1 MELSYV
7 YVQLNNRHKQ
17 EDAQASAAQFEDTGV
32 NWTAKY
38 IKKLQQHEKDDVEVN
53 YSHAPGSAFSNFRVG
68 RAANY
73 AHPPTAPIGA
83 LKPNKGLN
91 PVKSNRNIQPGFHYH
106 TSSKEPVAAIK
117 NIGSEVQESMKS
129 TQRGI
134 FNLQQRVQSM
144 SGDRTT
150 KAGTAIPSTRQG
162 TSPYDQPPPQ
172 TAASMVMYKSM
183 VKSSNFGSVIPSS
196 TGSPLRH
203 GTAGPYHI
211 RKGSMALSN
220 FPNPPGVTN
229 S

>member
-1 MELSYV
+1 
-7 YVQLNNRHKQ
+7 
-17 EDAQASAAQFEDTGV
+17 
-32 NWTAKY
+32 
-38 IKKLQQHEKDDVEVN
+38 
-53 YSHAPGSAFSNFRVG
+53 
-68 RAANY
+68 
-73 AHPPTAPIGA
+73 
-83 LKPNKGLN
+83 
-91 PVKSNRNIQPGFHYH
+91 
-106 TSSKEPVAAIK
+106 
-117 NIGSEVQESMKS
+117 
-129 TQRGI
+129 
-134 FNLQQRVQSM
+134 M

-183 VKSSNFGSVIPSS
+183 VKSSNFGSVVPSS

-229 S
+229 SQHFPNVNGSNRFSQSDLVVGED